1 VIALL
6 LALASSVSYG
16 TSDFLASRVTK
27 RLSPVLLVLY
37 SQAAQ
42 GLVLL
47 GIVLTVRQAFAAVGL
62 AWGAA
67 AGALIAVG
75 LVTYYRALA
84 AGPPGVVAPLAA
96 TGAVVPVLVDLVRG
110 ELPGVQAIVGVAVVG
125 AGIVVTTLA
134 TGREQ
139 KEEPAPP
146 CRGALRLRRNRPAGI
161 VRCPPSSILLALLT
175 AMLFGAFFVA
185 VDRGSA
191 AAGDGV
197 LWVTLGIQ
205 VGALPVTLLAALIT
219 SGPSGLRIAERAV
232 LLPLG
237 VVTALNLAGDASLSY
252 AVTGAELA
260 VVSVVASLAPVV
272 TTMLAR
278 ALTAE
283 RLTRLQGVGVALAV
297 TGTLVLAAVR

>member
-1 VIALL
+1 VTALL
-6 LALASSVSYG
+6 LALISSVSYG
-16 TSDFLASRVTK
+16 TSDFLASRVTR

-47 GIVLTVRQAFAAVGL
+47 GIVLAVRQSFAALGL
-62 AWGAA
+62 AWGTA
-67 AGALIAVG
+67 AGALIAIG

-84 AGPPGVVAPLAA
+84 AGPTGVVAPLAA
-96 TGAVVPVLVDLVRG
+96 TGAVVPVLVDFVRG
-110 ELPGVQAIVGVAVVG
+110 ELPDVPAMLGVAVVG

-134 TGREQ
+134 TSREQ

-146 CRGALRLRRNRPAGI
+146 CRGALRLRRKRPPGI
-161 VRCPPSSILLALLT
+161 DRCPPNSILLALLT

-205 VGALPVTLLAALIT
+205 VGALPVTLLAALFT
-219 SGPSGLRIAERAV
+219 SGPSGMRIAERGV
-232 LLPLG
+232 LLPLC

-260 VVSVVASLAPVV
+260 VVSVLASLAPVV

-283 RLTRLQGVGVALAV
+283 RLTGLQGVGVALAV
-297 TGTLVLAAVR
+297 IGTLVLAAVR